1 MNKQTNEGSLS
12 STGHRPFRGHCPK
25 SKKNKDW
32 RKNGWIERQMD
43 GRTEGRTRIVERL
56 TSGRSCVKNS
66 WCEEKGKPIWR
77 YAKAQLVTDIFEALL
92 FWKHDLKKV
101 ETLSPRVCLS
111 DWLSPCNL
119 LHRKTLIYS
128 WIKSHGHHL
137 HWTNVKSWCKL
148 VIQEKIRCQSWT
160 FLHNRDKYVFYCID
174 VSMHIQESMSM
185 SSVDCLVEWFWA
197 F

>member
-1 MNKQTNEGSLS
+1 MDRKADGWTIGQTD
-12 STGHRPFRGHCPK
+12 
-25 SKKNKDW
+25 KDSW
-32 RKNGWIERQMD
+32 EVG
-43 GRTEGRTRIVERL
+43 
-56 TSGRSCVKNS
+56 GRSCVKNS

-101 ETLSPRVCLS
+101 ESLSPRVCLS

-160 FLHNRDKYVFYCID
+160 SLHNRDKYVFYCID